1 MKSVLLSLILFC
13 AVIVKAQLNKTQFGF
28 SITPGISNRIL
39 SQESNVAKPILLPES
54 SDKAIVGFGG
64 NLFALIPL
72 SYSSN
77 MQLGIQS
84 FSGGFRRVYADVG
97 FGDSIHPE
105 LPRIIDFFQGDPR
118 FVVMEY
124 RFHYLQIP
132 ILVDTELTQIR
143 KAGKWNFF
151 VQYGLIPGYAV
162 TDKIIA
168 KTRGFALDGQTR
180 IKVSN
185 PYPINRFNLQAF
197 VGARAE
203 FNLDDRFKLQLQP
216 GIHVPLVS
224 SLRGSTKAWVYQLAL
239 SVGLSIPLDKL
250 SAE

>member
-1 MKSVLLSLILFC
+1 MKVFLLVFFLLC
-13 AVIVKAQLNKTQFGF
+13 AFMANAQLNKTQIGL
-28 SITPGISNRIL
+28 SVIPGISNRIL
-39 SQESNVAKPILLPES
+39 SQETNVAKPLILPES

-64 NLFALIPL
+64 SLFAVIPL
-72 SYSSN
+72 SYSNN

-124 RFHYLQIP
+124 RFHYLQLP
-132 ILVDTELTQIR
+132 VLFDTELTQIR
-143 KAGKWNFF
+143 QAGKWNFF
-151 VQYGLIPGYAV
+151 VQYGLIPGYAF

-180 IKVSN
+180 IKVSH

-197 VGARAE
+197 LGARAE

-216 GIHVPLVS
+216 GIYVPLVS
-224 SLRGSTKAWVYQLAL
+224 SLSGITKAWVYQVAL